1 MKDHNQFSTACPRS
15 NSIHLPTVF
24 TPSLFIA
31 VFLLLL
37 GIFWVSNALSVESK
51 LTETPP
57 TELPDLGNSASADR
71 LMLREIDNRHVHDSA
86 AATDQIPKVAQTD
99 TQAAK
104 NNLRS
109 VWELVR
115 DSQRLS
121 IPKHPEI
128 TRYRQQYAQEAIWVT
143 RIFQRATPY
152 IGFIVDELDKRYL
165 PMELALLP
173 AVESG
178 FQPDVHSPQHALG
191 IWQIVP
197 ATASDIGLS
206 SNNWF
211 DGRSDIVASTQAA
224 ADYLSVLNSE
234 FHGDWALTLAA
245 YNAGLG
251 RVRTA
256 VKRNLNAGK
265 PTDFWSLDLPTE
277 TREYVPKFLALVAML
292 RYDRPINFEIPV
304 VSQGSAFTA
313 LTAPS
318 RVSMDKLANLTG
330 LPEQQLR
337 DLNAGFKRGISPP
350 DGPHR
355 VYVPNEYATALVEQM
370 SNLNPVELFNAPEFH
385 TVVAGDNLG
394 ALSLRYNVSKQRLR
408 QLNLLE
414 SDLIKTGSRLRIFD
428 PQINDGRIDYVV
440 TIGDTLSHIAQK
452 YSVPVNNIR
461 DERGQILTNDVIHPG
476 ERLSLLLGE

>member
-1 MKDHNQFSTACPRS
+1 MKDHNTFSAICQALG
-15 NSIHLPTVF
+15 SIHLPTAL
-24 TPSLFIA
+24 TPSQFVAAVCVISIFWAPIA
-31 VFLLLL
+31 V
-37 GIFWVSNALSVESK
+37 SVESK
-51 LTETPP
+51 PTEVPP
-57 TELPDLGNSASADR
+57 TALPNLGNSASVDR
-71 LMLREIDNRHVHDSA
+71 LMLREIDNGHVYDSSA
-86 AATDQIPKVAQTD
+86 ATGHSPKGVQTGAQP
-99 TQAAK
+99 K
-104 NNLRS
+104 NNKALS

-121 IPKHPEI
+121 IPKHPKI
-128 TRYRQQYAQEAIWVT
+128 TGYRQQYAQEAIWVT

-165 PMELALLP
+165 PIELALLP

-197 ATASDIGLS
+197 ATANDIGLS

-211 DGRSDIVASTQAA
+211 DGRSDIVASTRAA
-224 ADYLSVLNSE
+224 ADYLSILNAE

-256 VKRNLNAGK
+256 VKRNHDNGK

-277 TREYVPKFLALVAML
+277 TREYVPKFLALVALL
-292 RYDRPINFEIPV
+292 RYDRPTNFRIPV
-304 VSQGSAFTA
+304 ISQGSAFTA
-313 LTAPS
+313 LDAPS
-318 RVSMDKLANLTG
+318 RVSMDKLAGLTG

-337 DLNAGFKRGISPP
+337 NLNAGFTRGISPP

-355 VYVPNEYATALVEQM
+355 VYVPSEYAAALVERM
-370 SNLNPVELFNAPEFH
+370 SSLSASELFNAPEFH
-385 TVVAGDNLG
+385 TVVTGDNLG
-394 ALSLRYNVSKQRLR
+394 TLSLRYNVSKKRLR
-408 QLNLLE
+408 QLNSLE
-414 SDLIKTGSRLRIFD
+414 SDLIKIGYRLRIFD

-452 YSVPVNNIR
+452 YSVPVNKIR
-461 DERGQILTNDVIHPG
+461 NERGQILTNDVIHPG